1 MVFLFKMKTGY
12 KVGDAMTIH
21 PVTVNED
28 TTLKECAE
36 IMAEKHV
43 GSLLIEE
50 KGRVVGIVT
59 EQDLVRK
66 AIANLLDPAS
76 TPVKKIMEKELLTI
90 SPDKDIYDALKIMR
104 DYNIRHL
111 PVIDKGRFVGFL
123 TIKDILK
130 IQPQL
135 FDLIVEKFE
144 LREEARK
151 PVFGGEDTEGV
162 CEVCGNYSDNLE
174 DVDGQKVCP
183 QCKDT
188 L

>member
-1 MVFLFKMKTGY
+1 MKTGY

-21 PVTVNED
+21 PVTVRKE
-28 TTLKECAE
+28 TTLKECAD

-50 KGRVVGIVT
+50 KGKIVGIVT
-59 EQDLVRK
+59 EQDMVRK
-66 AIANLLDPAS
+66 AMANLLDPAS

-90 SPDKDIYDALKIMR
+90 SPKKDIYDALKIMR

-111 PVIDKGRFVGFL
+111 PVLDKGNFVGFL

-135 FDLIVEKFE
+135 FELIVEKFE
-144 LREEARK
+144 LREEVRK
-151 PVFGGEDTEGV
+151 PVFGGDENEGV
-162 CEVCGNYSDNLE
+162 CEVCGNYSSHLE
-174 DVDGQKVCP
+174 EVNGSKVCP